1 MSKPKHKVFVYGTLR
16 PEGVAPTHE
25 LYDFTMYNYFDR
37 FPYLV
42 YEDGRSIVR
51 GVIVEVSDKQLKEM
65 DRYENVKSGLFK
77 REEVTVQDLATAEEI
92 EAFVYVAGNIHP
104 PVIESGDWFS
114 R

>member
-1 MSKPKHKVFVYGTLR
+1 MPKHKVFVYGTLR
-16 PEGVAPTHE
+16 PEGVAPTHA
-25 LYDFTMYNYFDR
+25 LDDYTLYNYFDR

-42 YEDGRSIVR
+42 FEEGRSRVV
-51 GVIVEVSDKQLKEM
+51 GVVVEASLKELKQM
-65 DRYENVKSGLFK
+65 DRYENVKSGLFR
-77 REEVTVQDLATAEEI
+77 REVVIVRDLATGTYV

>member
-25 LYDFTMYNYFDR
+25 LYDYTMYNYFNR

-42 YEDGRSIVR
+42 FEEGRSLIV
-51 GVIVEVSDKQLKEM
+51 GVIVEVTDKELKEM
-65 DRYENVKSGLFK
+65 DKYENVKSGLFT
-77 REEVTVQDLATAEEI
+77 RIQVTVQDLTTAEDV

>member
-1 MSKPKHKVFVYGTLR
+1 MSKPKYKVFVYGTLR

-25 LYDFTMYNYFDR
+25 LYDFTMYNYFNR

-42 YEDGRSIVR
+42 FNEYGTGVN
-51 GVIVEVSDKQLKEM
+51 GVITEVTDKELKEM
-65 DRYENVKSGLFK
+65 DRYENVKSGLFT
-77 REEVTVQDLATAEEI
+77 RIQVTVQDLETAEEV

>member
-1 MSKPKHKVFVYGTLR
+1 MSRKTHKVFVYGTLR

-25 LYDFTMYNYFDR
+25 LYDYTMYNYHER

-42 YEDGRSIVR
+42 AEESGTVV
-51 GVIVEVSDKQLKEM
+51 GVVVEVTDKELREM

-77 REEVTVQDLATAEEI
+77 RMEVVVQSIKTGEDV

-104 PVIESGDWFS
+104 PTIPSGDWF
-114 R
+114 RR